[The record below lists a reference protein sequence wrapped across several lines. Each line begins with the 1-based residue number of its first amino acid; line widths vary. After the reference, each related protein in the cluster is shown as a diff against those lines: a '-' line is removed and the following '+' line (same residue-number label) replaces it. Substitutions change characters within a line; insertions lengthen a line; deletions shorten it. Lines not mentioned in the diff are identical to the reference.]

1 MFAFGFV
8 IAKLLDLPYN
18 FFLKMYEEKIKN
30 CMRISLLDAIHI
42 LNSSFVSLL
51 LTILKPE
58 LVSKLVLNPQNKA
71 ILRSLWA
78 TNSPLIKKVPVL
90 TTLSIFQ
97 INFENQYLMTFSSW
111 SWLHVT
117 FKLLYIQ
124 LGTIL
129 WA

>member
-8 IAKLLDLPYN
+8 VAKLLDLPYN

-58 LVSKLVLNPQNKA
+58 LV
-71 ILRSLWA
+71 
-78 TNSPLIKKVPVL
+78 
-90 TTLSIFQ
+90 
-97 INFENQYLMTFSSW
+97 
-111 SWLHVT
+111 
-117 FKLLYIQ
+117 
-124 LGTIL
+124 
-129 WA
+129 